1 MELSYKSMLVIAE
14 RARPDQLPVGD
25 FDALASL
32 VKLCTEYLDVWA
44 KQEEFWD
51 AVAVADFASEIAWT
65 IKGFTNDDGLAQW
78 VVSQV
83 PTPTDKSKST
93 RSAFQAMT
101 DHVHGFLHLVELGDG
116 AGEATLPLT
125 ILGHLFQ
132 AASGGL
138 MIVATTYQNEM
149 SLSTQSS
156 AFSSGLAAINEAAS
170 AMKKTLAGKL

>member
-32 VKLCTEYLDVWA
+32 VKLCAEYLDVWA
-44 KQEEFWD
+44 KQKEFWD
-51 AVAVADFASEIAWT
+51 AVSVADFASEIAPT
-65 IKGFTNDDGLAQW
+65 IKGITNDDGLAQW

-83 PTPTDKSKST
+83 PTPTDRSKST
-93 RSAFQAMT
+93 RSAFLAMT
-101 DHVHGFLHLVELGDG
+101 DHVHGFLYLVELGDG
-116 AGEATLPLT
+116 AREATLPLT

-149 SLSTQSS
+149 SLSSQSS
-156 AFSSGLAAINEAAS
+156 AFTSGLAAINEAAS

>member
-1 MELSYKSMLVIAE
+1 MELSYKSMLVISE

-83 PTPTDKSKST
+83 PTPTDRSKST

-101 DHVHGFLHLVELGDG
+101 DHVHGFLYLVELGDG
-116 AGEATLPLT
+116 AREATLPLT
-125 ILGHLFQ
+125 ILGHLFR
-132 AASGGL
+132 AACGGL

-149 SLSTQSS
+149 SLSSQSS
-156 AFSSGLAAINEAAS
+156 AFTSGLAAINEAAS